1 MTTESIPRPLVVLR
15 EEFQAMSESLNS
27 RMGTKPLR
35 SGREVDILDLSGE
48 HILKLS
54 DHVHVFCEQI
64 SDGLDTITYEPDSY
78 LRRIV
83 SLLCKELNGMLNGYD
98 EVRCLTP
105 HPDDFEGWKL
115 LVGIYEDTL
124 LQIRNWLS
132 DVLAFLNN
140 PVAGVQERQNSTD
153 EDGLVTLYLE
163 MKAPKPMYDFINWLE
178 RIRDEISLIHDDD
191 LTVEQNRQRIGSTE
205 LIMGTLIGLTV
216 DWG

>member
-1 MTTESIPRPLVVLR
+1 MTSEPIPRPLIVLR
-15 EEFQAMSESLNS
+15 EEFNSMSVALNS
-27 RMGTKPLR
+27 RMGTKPRR
-35 SGREVDILDLSGE
+35 SGREIDILDLSGE
-48 HILKLS
+48 HVIKLS

-64 SDGLDTITYEPDSY
+64 SDGLDTITYEPDEY

-83 SLLCKELNGMLNGYD
+83 SLLCTELNGMLNGYD

-124 LQIRNWLS
+124 LQIRDWLL

-140 PVAGVQERQNSTD
+140 PAAGVQKRQNSAD

-163 MKAPKPMYDFINWLE
+163 MKAPKPMYDFIDWLQ
-178 RIRDEISLIHDDD
+178 RIRDEIPLIHHND
-191 LTVEQNRQRIGSTE
+191 LTMEQNRQRTGRAEMTI
-205 LIMGTLIGLTV
+205 GTLVGLTM